1 MTGSSTRRVVGG
13 RYALDAL
20 IATGGMGQVWRGRD
34 TLLDRRVAVKLL
46 RAEYSGDDTVRSRF
60 RTEAQLAGRLTHRN
74 IAALFDYGE
83 QVDEDGLVCAHLVM
97 ELVDGEPLSALLARE
112 APLPPD
118 RVLDLVGQTAAG
130 LAAAH
135 AAGVVH
141 RDVKPGNLLVGRDG
155 VVRITDF
162 GIAWSAGSMPLTR
175 TGQVVG
181 TAHYL
186 SPEQAAGG
194 KAGPASD
201 VYALGM
207 VAWECLTGRRAFD
220 GENPVQ
226 IALRQIREEPEQ
238 LPDVVPAPVREL
250 VARML
255 VKDPAGRPADGAALL
270 EVVDAVRTG
279 SPLPPAPAPVTA
291 PLPLGAPRL
300 AGSPPRRPRAARA
313 LTAVGTLAAGAVLG
327 VGVLQLAGT
336 GSSTPPAAVAD
347 AAPTGLEL
355 RRDDAVGRLADE
367 VEDELVAAGLRV
379 TRVTEENGTAVPGTV
394 LAVTPVGL
402 LAPGDPVTL
411 TVAVAPPPP
420 PSAPPET
427 REPQPAPVEEAPWS
441 RGWQTGGGFS
451 TGGSGPGPV
460 TAEPATPAPVAPQPV
475 APAPVAPVAPG
486 APEPAVPE
494 PEEPEAPED
503 SDGPDEPD
511 EPEDPDDGEGPGQ
524 GNGNGN
530 GGGNGNG
537 NGGGRGRDD

>member
-1 MTGSSTRRVVGG
+1 MSGGAGERVVGG
-13 RYALDAL
+13 RYVLEGL

-34 TLLDRRVAVKLL
+34 TLLHRPVAVKLL
-46 RAEYSGDDTVRSRF
+46 RAEYSGDDTVRTRF

-83 QVDEDGLVCAHLVM
+83 EVGEDGVVCAHLVM

-112 APLPPD
+112 GALPPD

-207 VAWECLTGRRAFD
+207 VAWECLAGCRAFD

-226 IALRQIREEPEQ
+226 IALMQIRDEPGP
-238 LPDVVPAPVREL
+238 LPDSVPAPVREL

-270 EVVDAVRTG
+270 AVVDAVRTG
-279 SPLPPAPAPVTA
+279 SPLPPAPPPVTA
-291 PLPLGAPRL
+291 PLQVAAPVPAAPAPRRRGARLL
-300 AGSPPRRPRAARA
+300 A
-313 LTAVGTLAAGAVLG
+313 AVGTLAAGAVLG
-327 VGVLQLAGT
+327 VGALQLAGT
-336 GSSTPPAAVAD
+336 GTEAPPAAVAGG
-347 AAPTGLEL
+347 APEVVEV
-355 RRDDAVGRLADE
+355 RREEALGRPADQ
-367 VEDELVAAGLRV
+367 VEDELVGAGLQV
-379 TRVTEENGTAVPGTV
+379 TRVAQETAAAPPGTV
-394 LAVTPVGL
+394 VAVTPVGP
-402 LAPGDPVTL
+402 LAPGDLVTL
-411 TVAVAPPPP
+411 TVAVAPPPAA
-420 PSAPPET
+420 PSSPAQP
-427 REPQPAPVEEAPWS
+427 RSPAPAPEEEVPRWWRAWPEEAPVP
-441 RGWQTGGGFS
+441 TEVVE
-451 TGGSGPGPV
+451 TAAPTTAAPAPAAAPAPGP
-460 TAEPATPAPVAPQPV
+460 APAPAPAPAPGTPAPVVEADET
-475 APAPVAPVAPG
+475 PG
-486 APEPAVPE
+486 
-494 PEEPEAPED
+494 
-503 SDGPDEPD
+503 DG
-511 EPEDPDDGEGPGQ
+511 
-524 GNGNGN
+524 GN

-537 NGGGRGRDD
+537 NGNGNGGESGNGRGNGRGGRDG